1 MQLHCDVLQ
10 DLDSLGDMN
19 NAGKLREVIQ
29 NEAYVL
35 AITVERNRALA
46 DQLRQVQRD

>member
-1 MQLHCDVLQ
+1 METFRKMQLHCDVLA

-19 NAGKLREVIQ
+19 NAAKLREVIQ

-35 AITVERNRALA
+35 AMTVERNRGLME
-46 DQLRQVQRD
+46 